1 MFGAARPGP
10 LVRGFAQ
17 LRVIK
22 FLTLNHLSPM
32 LSKHPGF
39 DGPSIHVAPR
49 LSASLQFWTVLGISQ
64 DSRVHAH
71 GNRTKG
77 ALQDFI
83 IPFPL
88 VVLDLR
94 NNIKVAQICL
104 LFLKG
109 DLGSNHKIQ
118 CSIQCLQNR
127 CGIHRRNAYLGVLRD
142 PVHVDFYQCISA
154 EKGRDI
160 TGGRIWGKITNGQ
173 LKEVLLEPW
182 TE

>member
-49 LSASLQFWTVLGISQ
+49 LSASLQFWTVLGITQ

-71 GNRTKG
+71 RNRTKG

-94 NNIKVAQICL
+94 NNIKVARICL
-104 LFLKG
+104 FSYKHLPTWMLMLQSQFSDPPRRNLVV
-109 DLGSNHKIQ
+109 SNHQ
-118 CSIQCLQNR
+118 
-127 CGIHRRNAYLGVLRD
+127 
-142 PVHVDFYQCISA
+142 SA
-154 EKGRDI
+154 LSKNIFQKR
-160 TGGRIWGKITNGQ
+160 K
-173 LKEVLLEPW
+173 KERTKERKK
-182 TE
+182 T